1 MALSGRRILSVP
13 RCFTAAFPHLY
24 RPLHNLC
31 MGFLCFWRVRID
43 NRLVFIGL
51 PSPKRFYKENAIS
64 VTITVTRSGRCDINC
79 GMNLKVRSQ
88 KAEGRRDR
96 VNRGEHLRRS
106 AEALLRV
113 PLDAKHEKSWII
125 VEKRVISCL
134 SRVSHR
140 VIFRRNRALS
150 CYIVSKIRNLFFGHS
165 ISALRALKG
174 SCCSLPLLDGCA
186 FVPQA
191 S

>member
-1 MALSGRRILSVP
+1 M
-13 RCFTAAFPHLY
+13 
-24 RPLHNLC
+24 
-31 MGFLCFWRVRID
+31 
-43 NRLVFIGL
+43 FIGL
-51 PSPKRFYKENAIS
+51 SAPERFYKENAIS
-64 VTITVTRSGRCDINC
+64 VTSTVTRLGRCGITV

-88 KAEGRRDR
+88 SAEGRRDHLIR
-96 VNRGEHLRRS
+96 VNICG
-106 AEALLRV
+106 ALLSRRYDV
-113 PLDAKHEKSWII
+113 RLPANPEKLASQARHESVAPQELFAARTMVGDI
-125 VEKRVISCL
+125 VKNRLFSCL